1 MFKRE
6 FERLAPTISLEHQH
20 CDLDR
25 MTVSMTG
32 SLIASYPSP
41 LPKVI
46 VGVAKDRS
54 MHWNWACKST
64 ITQHRYT
71 TVQDIPSTSK
81 LLNNTR
87 NTCYEI
93 PTLDDFKNRLTIYW
107 LLYPSL
113 WIRGAPHNHKRWPFD
128 VLQPGEMKAFPFY
141 LMKLCFFLFS
151 FTFSSSRLPRY
162 TVPFLWSFDTI
173 ALFPT
178 FA

>member
-113 WIRGAPHNHKRWPFD
+113 WIRGAPHNHKRWP
-128 VLQPGEMKAFPFY
+128 LTSCNPGKWKPFPFTLWNY
-141 LMKLCFFLFS
+141 VFFFFL
-151 FTFSSSRLPRY
+151 L
-162 TVPFLWSFDTI
+162 PFLPAAFHATLYLFYDPSTR
-173 ALFPT
+173 LRSFPT